1 MDLAAMSL
9 LIATRQ
15 KVATTVSSSLPAEL
29 VRGVSA
35 CVWGWRGG
43 QGPVYLDSFG
53 MRLEVDTF
61 SFLPNSDL
69 THPFSRLEC
78 HLDC

>member
-1 MDLAAMSL
+1 MGLAAMSL

-35 CVWGWRGG
+35 CAWGAEGGARGQFTLMPWEG
-43 QGPVYLDSFG
+43 GLRVTLF
-53 MRLEVDTF
+53 RF
-61 SFLPNSDL
+61 SQSLIVP
-69 THPFSRLEC
+69 TPFP
-78 HLDC
+78 DVNVT